1 SRQADQRIRES
12 RHQQI
17 NSSPVQH
24 LTNSSPHQNRASA
37 PETKSNGTK
46 LIQPITTRDELER
59 NEVNSS
65 VHQLIKSSNH
75 QFTTRDEVERNE
87 VKSTNQRIFQ
97 FSKHTDDGLV
107 VYTKI
112 FFGKLLRGN
121 TGAEFPYFQKIH

>member
-1 SRQADQRIRES
+1 SPV
-12 RHQQI
+12 HQLTSSSNHQII
-17 NSSPVQH
+17 NSP
-24 LTNSSPHQNRASA
+24 

-46 LIQPITTRDELER
+46 LNQHIT
-59 NEVNSS
+59 NSPT
-65 VHQLIKSSNH
+65 HQFTSSSIH
-75 QFTTRDEVERNE
+75 QFTTRDEVERNK

-112 FFGKLLRGN
+112 FFSKLLRGN